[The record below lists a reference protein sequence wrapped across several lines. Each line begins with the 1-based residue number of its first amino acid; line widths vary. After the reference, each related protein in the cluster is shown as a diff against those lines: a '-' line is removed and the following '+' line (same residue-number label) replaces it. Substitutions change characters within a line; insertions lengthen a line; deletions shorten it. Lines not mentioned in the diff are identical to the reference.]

1 MKKLFLF
8 SLFVCIGVLQCLAE
22 TFDYTDEN
30 GVTWGCYIT
39 SVDDKTVTINSASN
53 YGDEVVIPEM
63 VYKGTSDKY
72 TVTDLSLFFKD
83 NKTLEKVT
91 LPKTVNMLGGFSSYG
106 DGMFQNCISLKEVLN
121 TSQLQLIGS
130 YTFSGCTNLTE
141 VDLSSCVYI
150 QSQAFFRCS
159 NLVSVG
165 NLKNCTSIRY
175 SAFED
180 CSKLQE
186 VGELSSCKTI
196 ESSAFQNCSS
206 LKSLPG
212 LKLTSIPNYAFSDCS
227 NLETID
233 LSECTSIGS
242 NAFSYCSNL
251 SNIDTKN
258 CQTFGE
264 ATFSNCSSLTEI
276 DLTSC
281 KALEKSLF
289 AECSS
294 LSNVIGIEKFKSIP
308 DYAFRGTALKAVNF
322 PLCTSVGNYAFYF
335 CKSLTTI
342 DFPKVEILGS
352 NAFQITAIAKVSLPE
367 SLKSM
372 GPSCFNS
379 LCEYTFNGTTPA
391 KLSGDAFGS
400 LAIIKVPQSAVST
413 YKSADVWSNYA
424 DKIFSMSDNFD
435 YDVTTTAMEKQSG
448 LEQAIGAT
456 NMAKVVSL
464 KATGTINSYDIIMI
478 RNKMTNLH
486 YLDLSAADI
495 VANDYEY
502 YTGSHTTA
510 NTVGRNMFRDL
521 DKLITVKLP
530 NSATTIGSYGM
541 SSCSNLMTVEF
552 PKNLTSIGGD
562 AFSSCSS
569 LDNVVLPNGLTTIGS
584 WAFIHCI
591 NLKSIEFPPTLKYIG
606 SSAFSYCS
614 SLQEIELPGLETIES
629 NAFYNCYSLKYVRIP
644 STLQSIDGNAF
655 SGCTNISKVYT
666 YTVEPTKINQN
677 TFDSKTYENAHLCMP
692 TQSYTNYYY
701 NTEWSQ
707 FRNDNY
713 EWFDEPYKYM
723 YINKEY
729 TLSDENSA
737 SKDKGRFD
745 GDPDIDVNPGGGL
758 IVEGDK
764 PQTSD
769 EIHLKGDGSNWA
781 SIIASANVDAKKL
794 YIDITV
800 KANRWHFFCF
810 PFDIKRSNISCNGS
824 FVFRYYDG
832 KVRATDG
839 KGGWQNLPAS
849 EEYLKAG
856 KGYIFQ
862 TSVDCTLSILVEKEK
877 FGMLPNMKF
886 DCNLEANA
894 STNEQDASWNFVGNP
909 FTSFFDL
916 NDMGYNAPVTRW
928 NSNTNSYEAVRPGD
942 DDYIFHPFE
951 AFFVQRPA
959 DSENIEFDPDH
970 RMTQTGRDKR
980 QNANAQKA
988 KKRMLNPERLLV
1000 NLTISDG
1007 KDSDKTRVVFN
1018 QKKSNTYE
1026 MDCDAAKFMSQTSAV
1041 QLYSV
1046 EAKGGKFAINERP
1059 KGSVQLGYTAAKA
1072 GEYTIS
1078 AQRMDQPVMLKDN
1091 AMNVMFDLSNGD
1103 YNFTSDAGTFDNRF
1117 MLLVDGSTTGIADIA
1132 NGTGVNIMPVDGGL
1146 NITGIEGK
1154 KVNIY
1159 SLSGVL
1165 CATRSDSGLLSLP
1178 KATYIVE
1185 VGNMKAKVAVK

>member
-150 QSQAFFRCS
+150 QSKAFFRCS

-289 AECSS
+289 TRCSS

-308 DYAFRGTALKAVNF
+308 DYAFRGTALKAVNL
-322 PLCTSVGNYAFYF
+322 PLCTSVGDYAFNY

-342 DFPKVEILGS
+342 DFPKVGILGS
-352 NAFQITAIAKVSLPE
+352 NAFQSTAIAKVSLPE

-584 WAFIHCI
+584 YAFGSCG

-606 SSAFSYCS
+606 SYAF
-614 SLQEIELPGLETIES
+614 
-629 NAFYNCYSLKYVRIP
+629 
-644 STLQSIDGNAF
+644 
-655 SGCTNISKVYT
+655 
-666 YTVEPTKINQN
+666 N
-677 TFDSKTYENAHLCMP
+677 TC
-692 TQSYTNYYY
+692 
-701 NTEWSQ
+701 
-707 FRNDNY
+707 
-713 EWFDEPYKYM
+713 
-723 YINKEY
+723 I
-729 TLSDENSA
+729 
-737 SKDKGRFD
+737 
-745 GDPDIDVNPGGGL
+745 
-758 IVEGDK
+758 
-764 PQTSD
+764 
-769 EIHLKGDGSNWA
+769 
-781 SIIASANVDAKKL
+781 
-794 YIDITV
+794 
-800 KANRWHFFCF
+800 
-810 PFDIKRSNISCNGS
+810 
-824 FVFRYYDG
+824 
-832 KVRATDG
+832 
-839 KGGWQNLPAS
+839 
-849 EEYLKAG
+849 
-856 KGYIFQ
+856 
-862 TSVDCTLSILVEKEK
+862 
-877 FGMLPNMKF
+877 
-886 DCNLEANA
+886 
-894 STNEQDASWNFVGNP
+894 
-909 FTSFFDL
+909 
-916 NDMGYNAPVTRW
+916 
-928 NSNTNSYEAVRPGD
+928 
-942 DDYIFHPFE
+942 
-951 AFFVQRPA
+951 
-959 DSENIEFDPDH
+959 
-970 RMTQTGRDKR
+970 
-980 QNANAQKA
+980 
-988 KKRMLNPERLLV
+988 
-1000 NLTISDG
+1000 
-1007 KDSDKTRVVFN
+1007 
-1018 QKKSNTYE
+1018 
-1026 MDCDAAKFMSQTSAV
+1026 
-1041 QLYSV
+1041 
-1046 EAKGGKFAINERP
+1046 
-1059 KGSVQLGYTAAKA
+1059 
-1072 GEYTIS
+1072 
-1078 AQRMDQPVMLKDN
+1078 
-1091 AMNVMFDLSNGD
+1091 
-1103 YNFTSDAGTFDNRF
+1103 
-1117 MLLVDGSTTGIADIA
+1117 
-1132 NGTGVNIMPVDGGL
+1132 
-1146 NITGIEGK
+1146 
-1154 KVNIY
+1154 
-1159 SLSGVL
+1159 
-1165 CATRSDSGLLSLP
+1165 
-1178 KATYIVE
+1178 
-1185 VGNMKAKVAVK
+1185 

>member
-8 SLFVCIGVLQCLAE
+8 SLFVCIGVLQCLAQGLLDSF
-22 TFDYTDEN
+22 TYTDEN
-30 GVTWGCYIT
+30 GVVWTCIA
-39 SVDDKTVTINSASN
+39 SSENDKTATILSAYN
-53 YGDEVVIPEM
+53 YGDAVVIPET
-63 VYKGTSDKY
+63 VFRGTDKY
-72 TVTDLSLFFKD
+72 TVTHLGDLGSTFKD
-83 NKTLEKVT
+83 NKTLKKVT
-91 LPKTVNMLGGFSSYG
+91 LPKTVTQIYI
-106 DGMFQNCISLKEVLN
+106 DGYFENCVNLKEVLN
-121 TSQLQLIGS
+121 TSQLEKIGAN
-130 YTFSGCTNLTE
+130 FFKGCTNLE
-141 VDLSSCVYI
+141 KIDMRSCTNIPRY
-150 QSQAFFRCS
+150 AFFGCT
-159 NLVSVG
+159 
-165 NLKNCTSIRY
+165 NLKSINLSVCTSIDQY
-175 SAFED
+175 AFT
-180 CSKLQE
+180 CCQSLSE
-186 VGELSSCKTI
+186 VELPII
-196 ESSAFQNCSS
+196 ES
-206 LKSLPG
+206 L
-212 LKLTSIPNYAFSDCS
+212 
-227 NLETID
+227 
-233 LSECTSIGS
+233 
-242 NAFSYCSNL
+242 
-251 SNIDTKN
+251 
-258 CQTFGE
+258 
-264 ATFSNCSSLTEI
+264 
-276 DLTSC
+276 
-281 KALEKSLF
+281 
-289 AECSS
+289 
-294 LSNVIGIEKFKSIP
+294 
-308 DYAFRGTALKAVNF
+308 
-322 PLCTSVGNYAFYF
+322 GNYAFQ
-335 CKSLTTI
+335 
-342 DFPKVEILGS
+342 
-352 NAFQITAIAKVSLPE
+352 NTAITKVSLPE
-367 SLKSM
+367 SLKTM
-372 GPSCFNS
+372 GYGCFNL

-391 KLSGDAFGS
+391 ILNEDLSGRDCIGDIYYNRVAFGNLS
-400 LAIIKVPQSAVST
+400 IIKVPQSAVST
-413 YKSADVWSNYA
+413 YRTAEIWSKYA
-424 DKIFSMSDNFD
+424 DKIFSMSDKVD
-435 YDVTTTAMEKQSG
+435 YDVTTTAMEKKSG
-448 LEQAIGAT
+448 LEQVIGAT
-456 NMAKVVSL
+456 NMAKVFSL

-486 YLDLSAADI
+486 YLDLSEADI

-502 YTGSHTTA
+502 YTGYHTT
-510 NTVGRNMFRDL
+510 
-521 DKLITVKLP
+521 
-530 NSATTIGSYGM
+530 
-541 SSCSNLMTVEF
+541 
-552 PKNLTSIGGD
+552 
-562 AFSSCSS
+562 
-569 LDNVVLPNGLTTIGS
+569 DNVVGPYMFSNLSKLVIVKIPNSTTI
-584 WAFIHCI
+584 
-591 NLKSIEFPPTLKYIG
+591 IG
-606 SSAFSYCS
+606 SSAFEYCDNIENIVLPENLTEIGS
-614 SLQEIELPGLETIES
+614 SAFQACSKLKSVQFPPMLKTIGSFAFYSCGNLQEIELPGLETIS
-629 NAFYNCYSLKYVRIP
+629 GYAFGWCSSLKEVRIP
-644 STLQSIDGNAF
+644 STIKSIGDNAF
-655 SGCTNISKVYT
+655 SSCTSLSKVYT

-677 TFDSKTYENAHLCMP
+677 TFGNDTYEKAHLCMP

-1026 MDCDAAKFMSQTSAV
+1026 IDCDAAKFMSQTSAV

-1165 CATRSDSGLLSLP
+1165 CATRSDCGLLSLP